1 MPFAKSNLMVI
12 FFVAHSVL
20 IPAFLLLRFV
30 ILTPIGLLLPPVHGW
45 LVVHASA
52 FDEPGI
58 QKGSRSRCDA
68 FDENRET
75 VTFGVWAC
83 FFAGLMAGAISGRTP

>member
-30 ILTPIGLLLPPVHGW
+30 ILTPIRSP
-45 LVVHASA
+45 ASTGSSVACNACFRA

-58 QKGSRSRCDA
+58 QKGSRSSCNA
-68 FDENRET
+68 FDENLGDGDVRS
-75 VTFGVWAC
+75 V
-83 FFAGLMAGAISGRTP
+83 GLLFCRG